1 MTDQWVLN
9 RSNFAGCWQGPGTWF
24 GRDGSDR
31 LDLTSP
37 QRVIDP
43 TTYVIRFSDADHG
56 VWDGSGLAFAP
67 GGQATYA
74 INRQSYNSGG
84 GCWQFEGAGGQSS
97 LRLDAA
103 RGRFGHEINLF
114 QGRSRSMLVLLWEP
128 RDGAWWLQAVG
139 AVAFRCR
146 DAADLEPER
155 PTCGTPEALLEPL
168 RGWSGQAESLRPQ
181 PGVMARASDP
191 RPVVFEPDQLLRHDC
206 SAVMPDGLV
215 FSAPERLPDSAFT
228 LEIGARLAADRF
240 QRVSIRF
247 DADGGLLQ
255 WERSSF
261 QPAPLS

>member
-1 MTDQWVLN
+1 M
-9 RSNFAGCWQGPGTWF
+9 
-24 GRDGSDR
+24 
-31 LDLTSP
+31 DLTSP

-67 GGQATYA
+67 GGQATYD
-74 INRQSYNSGG
+74 ISRSCYNAGG

-97 LRLDAA
+97 LRLDLA

-114 QGRSRSMLVLLWEP
+114 RGRSRSMLVLLWEP
-128 RDGAWWLQAVG
+128 HDDAWRLQAVG

-168 RGWSGQAESLRPQ
+168 RGWSGYAESLRPQ

-191 RPVVFEPDQLLRHDC
+191 QSVVFEPDQLLRHDC
-206 SAVMPDGLV
+206 SAVMPDGLA
-215 FSAPERLPDSAFT
+215 FSVPECLPDAAFT
-228 LEIGARLAADRF
+228 LEIGARLGADRF
-240 QRVSIRF
+240 QHVSIRF
-247 DADGGLLQ
+247 DADGRLLR
-255 WERSSF
+255 WDRSSF
-261 QPAPLS
+261 QPASVS